1 MKYRIKQE
9 GKLFYAQKK
18 GRFSF
23 SWEDLINWE
32 FILKYNL
39 SLPEFEKTSHTIF
52 LSYESA
58 LRAIEKD
65 KKSSVKEEV
74 VIYNI

>member
-9 GKLFYAQKK
+9 GNLFYAQKK
-18 GRFSF
+18 KRFSF
-23 SWEDLINWE
+23 SWDDLINWE
-32 FILKYNL
+32 FIYKYNL
-39 SLPEFEKTSHTIF
+39 SLPEFGKTGHTIF

-65 KKSSVKEEV
+65 KKGSVKEEV
-74 VIYNI
+74 VIHNL

>member
-23 SWEDLINWE
+23 RWEDLVNWE
-32 FILKYNL
+32 FIFKYNL
-39 SLPEFEKTSHTIF
+39 SPPILDITGHTIF
-52 LSYESA
+52 SSYESA

-65 KKSSVKEEV
+65 KKGIVKEKV
-74 VIYNI
+74 VIHNI